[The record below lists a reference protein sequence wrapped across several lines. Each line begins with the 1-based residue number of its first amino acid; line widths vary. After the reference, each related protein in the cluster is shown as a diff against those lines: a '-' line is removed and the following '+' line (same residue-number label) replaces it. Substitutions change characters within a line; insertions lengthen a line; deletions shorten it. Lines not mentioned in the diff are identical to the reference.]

1 MTDKEPMS
9 LRDMQIKNPKE
20 FARRYQEWV
29 ANAFEYD
36 WWDSVEADFKED
48 MTPLGLYVDTINFS
62 LGYCQSDFAS
72 VTGTLD
78 MHKWMQM
85 VGYGESHLALTTD
98 AKEYGAYW
106 RCCQTH
112 HGRAYSADLRYEP
125 GNTRPSGIF
134 SDLPQEAWDELVLEQ
149 FESEDWDRLATEW
162 VRERCEELYRRL
174 CAEYEYLTSEEQFI
188 EQGEECE
195 I

>member
-20 FARRYQEWV
+20 FARRYNDWV
-29 ANAFEYD
+29 ANSFEYD

-48 MTPLGLYVDTINFS
+48 MKPLGLDVSSIHFCLSYGQGD
-62 LGYCQSDFAS
+62 YAS

-78 MHKWMQM
+78 MHRWMQAA
-85 VGYGESHLALTTD
+85 GYGESHLALTTD

-162 VRERCEELYRRL
+162 VRERCEELYRLLRD
-174 CAEYEYLTSEEQFI
+174 EYEYLTSEEQFI